1 VTPPDLDLDRR
12 PLVIAWETTRACG
25 YRCLHCRADAHP
37 HALPGELTGD
47 EARRMLDQLGEG
59 FRGSTLILTGG
70 DPLLRPDLV
79 ELAAHARGAGL
90 RVALTPSATPR
101 VTAGRLAALRDAG
114 VERVAISIDG
124 ATPAAHDGMR
134 GIRGSHARSLR
145 ILADARAL
153 GMPVQV
159 NSTITRHTV
168 GQMEELAELVTGVGA
183 VMWSVFF
190 LVAVGR
196 GRSAD
201 MLDAAGHEDAFRR
214 LADLAAALPFRV
226 KVTEAP
232 PYRRVLA
239 QRGVRDL
246 PPPVLGGRGFMFV
259 SHDGEVCPS
268 GFLPVPAGNVRT
280 ASPVDLYRDA
290 ELFRA
295 IRDPGRL
302 RGKCGV
308 CEYRELCGGSRAR
321 AWAATG
327 DPLAEDP
334 TCVHRPAALR
344 RAVPA

>member
-1 VTPPDLDLDRR
+1 MIPLDLDRQ
-12 PLVIAWETTRACG
+12 PLVIAWEVTRACG

-47 EARRMLDQLGEG
+47 EARHMLDRLGAG
-59 FRGSTLILTGG
+59 FGGSTLILTGG
-70 DPLLRPDLV
+70 DPLLRDDLV
-79 ELAAHARGAGL
+79 DLAAHARDAGL
-90 RVALTPSATPR
+90 RVAITPSATPR
-101 VTAGRLAALRDAG
+101 VTPERLAALRDAG
-114 VERVAISIDG
+114 VERLAISIDG
-124 ATPAAHDGMR
+124 ATPEAHDGMR

-145 ILADARAL
+145 ILSDARAL

-168 GQMEELAELVTGVGA
+168 AGMEDLAALVTSVGA

-196 GRSAD
+196 GRRTD
-201 MLDAAGHEDAFRR
+201 MLDAAGHEDAFGR
-214 LADLAAALPFRV
+214 LADLAPTLPYRV

-239 QRGVRDL
+239 QRGVTTL

-259 SHDGEVCPS
+259 SHDGRVSPS
-268 GFLPVPAGNVRT
+268 GFLPVPAGDVRVDD
-280 ASPVDLYRDA
+280 PVDVYRDA

-302 RGKCGV
+302 GGKCGV

-334 TCVHRPAALR
+334 TCVYRPAAT
-344 RAVPA
+344 RAPVPA